1 MIVVSGASGRLG
13 RRTVQM
19 LRRAAGPRRAP
30 RTPARRH
37 RPGRGDRRA
46 GGGHAQRGD
55 RPLRAPPDGDRR
67 AGRRRRDRPRQAAAD
82 RADGGRLGR
91 AAREGLFDVVTDVV
105 ERIGGRRPATVADRD
120 QEARRARARVTWCL
134 RSAQPFGII
143 SVSRLHGR
151 DLRALALRS
160 TAVMNRRRGR
170 RSDRWPGSRSR
181 RSHS

>member
-1 MIVVSGASGRLG
+1 MLSEVTGRCVRHQTVTDEQVVAGAIGHGRPPL
-13 RRTVQM
+13 TAQT
-19 LRRAAGPRRAP
+19 AAGF
-30 RTPARRH
+30 
-37 RPGRGDRRA
+37 
-46 GGGHAQRGD
+46 
-55 RPLRAPPDGDRR
+55 
-67 AGRRRRDRPRQAAAD
+67 
-82 RADGGRLGR
+82 GR